1 MSDIGLLETAA
12 DAEAL
17 LKSLKATRRGKLG
30 SCTRKMNEIKALL
43 IDDGNV
49 DIVEEGVETFIQAV
63 NDFKNVH
70 HSVQKLLS
78 KEERGED
85 HVDWYE
91 PRITNFKYFEKE
103 VKVWKSEQ
111 MAQSRINPLDSISNL
126 SR

>member
-30 SCTRKMNEIKALL
+30 SCTRKMNEIKALI

-63 NDFKNVH
+63 NDLKNVH

-78 KEERGED
+78 KEDREED
-85 HVDWYE
+85 QWTGMSHE
-91 PRITNFKYFEKE
+91 
-103 VKVWKSEQ
+103 
-111 MAQSRINPLDSISNL
+111 
-126 SR
+126 